1 MAKSQPKQK
10 GDCTTWSAAVRTPS
24 TTSCRTSP
32 KLLYTGVSIWYYQYF
47 NRVAQYTKVSLTSEL
62 GPRKN
67 IRTHGCR
74 VFHGKQQS
82 RWGNLESTFGLDC
95 KSQSET
101 GFETTVTNAETSIQV
116 DMTTAG
122 GKGLVETLLETME
135 GLICVHALSLPR
147 NITLAI
153 IELGS
158 RDNVGAV

>member
-1 MAKSQPKQK
+1 
-10 GDCTTWSAAVRTPS
+10 
-24 TTSCRTSP
+24 
-32 KLLYTGVSIWYYQYF
+32 
-47 NRVAQYTKVSLTSEL
+47 
-62 GPRKN
+62 
-67 IRTHGCR
+67 
-74 VFHGKQQS
+74 
-82 RWGNLESTFGLDC
+82 
-95 KSQSET
+95 
-101 GFETTVTNAETSIQV
+101 VTNAETSIQV